1 MESRQQYHQLVRAE
15 KSLTDQQLSIATYYI
30 PKLLRYPCHWIRNPF
45 NPRTAF
51 CLQILVD
58 KALWRLEGHNGDR
71 AVKPGSSQL
80 PTSTIGSESLS
91 VAHLL
96 DWTGEIDCPAHLNL
110 RKGLENV
117 YQTWSVQPQSGWN
130 TESRWFTFMRLLQ
143 QPAVRQNLET
153 KITKKLKDLPEDP
166 NVDINWTCLKGS
178 LTETCKAVL
187 GNLKRLHQDWFDEN
201 DHVIEQLLA
210 QKRVK
215 CSAWQDDFRNKDKKQ
230 AYHAV
235 RADVQRLIWK
245 MQNHWWTKKAVEL
258 QSLADQNKTREF
270 FAETRKLYGPTSRG
284 SAPVKDKDGTPPTI
298 CAGVCVENKR
308 KLRIGVAKHM

>member
-1 MESRQQYHQLVRAE
+1 
-15 KSLTDQQLSIATYYI
+15 
-30 PKLLRYPCHWIRNPF
+30 
-45 NPRTAF
+45 
-51 CLQILVD
+51 
-58 KALWRLEGHNGDR
+58 
-71 AVKPGSSQL
+71 
-80 PTSTIGSESLS
+80 
-91 VAHLL
+91 
-96 DWTGEIDCPAHLNL
+96 
-110 RKGLENV
+110 
-117 YQTWSVQPQSGWN
+117 
-130 TESRWFTFMRLLQ
+130 
-143 QPAVRQNLET
+143 VRQNLET

-284 SAPVKDKDGTPPTI
+284 SAPVKDKDGVLYKDKDDI
-298 CAGVCVENKR
+298 RQC
-308 KLRIGVAKHM
+308 